1 MSGSAAPVPTL
12 EPLAIPLAGM
22 HLVQASAGTGK
33 TYTIGSLVLR
43 LILEDPPGG
52 GEPPTIDKI
61 LVVTFTNAAT
71 AELRGRIRD
80 RLVGALAQVDG
91 GPRVANEGI
100 AAWLE
105 GLAAGARR
113 ETCRGRLRAALR
125 DFDDAAIFTIHGFCQ
140 RMLQEYA
147 FESGVDFEAELV
159 GDETELVQNAV
170 RDFWARETYEAPAL
184 AVAWLQDA
192 GKLNLTA
199 LEALGKAL
207 AGAPELPRLPAPAEG
222 PAPGREDLLRLEDA
236 YGRAWSAAAE
246 AWRRG
251 GPAALALVVEAL
263 DRKALNGRIYAAAR
277 GPAWAETLGKCFAS
291 RPEAMPEDARKVLGK
306 LAAGRMTCNQNGVA
320 PEHPFFDAC
329 ATLVEA
335 IEQAEAELEAWGM
348 ALRHGL
354 DAWLREELPERKRR
368 ARQQSFDDLLHQ
380 LHRALRPE
388 SSRAPRLAARIRGRF
403 PAALI
408 DEFQDTDLVQYDI
421 FRRIYA
427 PGEAVA
433 ALVPGDGGSTVEP
446 PLLFVGDPKQAIYAF
461 RGADIFAYL
470 RAVSAL
476 ESGRHHTL
484 SVNWRSDASLV
495 VALNLL
501 WQSAAD
507 RRPFLFEKIPF
518 IPVTAHYGDRV
529 SPRRPPLTLAYLP
542 ASVVQREPTG
552 KVVGVDLARRMAA
565 RAAATAIGQLL
576 REPPTLDRGD
586 GPACPVKAGDLAVLV
601 RSNREA
607 RRMQRVLRAH
617 QIPSVLTSDDSVLD
631 QPEAEEL
638 RQVLG
643 AIVEPADARGVRAA
657 LVTTLLGQD
666 AATIEALGQDER
678 DWEGWIER
686 FRAWQDT
693 WQRAGFLPA
702 IRQMLDAEDAPTRLL
717 ALTDGER
724 RLTNFLHLAELLHA
738 VAFDLDLG
746 PAGLLAWYDRV
757 REDPELRKRVLG
769 ETAQLRLESDAEA
782 VRIATIHK
790 AKGLEYAFVFCPF
803 LWGGGT
809 GKTQMP
815 LRYHD
820 LDGDGEARLDIGP
833 RAIEAA
839 QRAARLEGLAENL
852 RILYVA
858 LTRARHG
865 LWLAWG
871 PFNTADRGALAYL
884 LHAAHT
890 ADPPPAD
897 DASGALS
904 AWSEAVAATAKAT
917 LVAAAAA
924 ETRDGDP
931 LWRQLEGLAAA
942 HPDLLA
948 ARWLGAADL
957 RAASSTGLPGGA
969 ASKPLSARPQE
980 RRPRRSLYRSSFTGL
995 TRAASDAEGPAP
1007 SDGPDHDALEGGEGG
1022 GALTVGG
1029 GTIPEG
1035 AAFAPSGV
1043 GAARD
1048 APGPELD
1055 RVPLADMVAGAR
1067 LGTGLHT
1074 LLERIDFGEGPDR
1087 WGDEARRLAGR
1098 RALPV
1103 AAVDLV
1109 VEALDTVLNTPLG
1122 AGALDFR
1129 LSELRRGDRINE
1141 MHYVLP
1147 VAVAA
1152 EAGRF
1157 AALGAGPGDG
1167 RAGSSKVGPSDLAR
1181 AMRDHPGGALPEA
1194 YPWRL
1199 EALPARAFAG
1209 WLSGSLDLVFRRTGR
1224 DGRERWYLLDW
1235 KSNHLGPAWDDYAPE
1250 RLAAA
1255 MAHHHYYLQAH
1266 LYTVALYRH
1275 LRRCLGGAFDYE
1287 ADFGGVMYLFIRGMR
1302 PDRPGSGVVFDKP
1315 PWPRVEALDRL
1326 LHAGRVR

>member
-1 MSGSAAPVPTL
+1 MSGSAALVPTL
-12 EPLAIPLAGM
+12 DPLAIPLAGM

-43 LILEDPPGG
+43 LILEDPPA
-52 GEPPTIDKI
+52 GEEPRTIERI

-71 AELRGRIRD
+71 AELRGRIRE

-91 GPRVANEGI
+91 GPMVANGGI
-100 AAWLE
+100 ATWLE
-105 GLAAGARR
+105 GLASGAGRA
-113 ETCRGRLRAALR
+113 TCRGRLRAALR

-147 FESGVDFEAELV
+147 FESRVDFEAELV
-159 GDETELVQNAV
+159 GDETELVRNAV

-184 AVAWLQDA
+184 AVAWLQGA
-192 GKLNLTA
+192 GKLKLDA
-199 LEALGKAL
+199 MEALGKAL
-207 AGAPELPRLPAPAEG
+207 AGAPELPRLPAPADG
-222 PAPGREDLLRLEDA
+222 PTPGREDLLRLDDA

-246 AWRRG
+246 AWRQG
-251 GPAALALVVEAL
+251 GPVALALVVEAL
-263 DRKALNGRIYAAAR
+263 DRKALNGNSYRDAR

-291 RPEAMPEDARKVLGK
+291 LPEAIPEDARKVLDK
-306 LAAGRMTCNQNGVA
+306 LAAGRMKCNKNGVA

-329 ATLVEA
+329 ATLVDTMEEA
-335 IEQAEAELEAWGM
+335 GAELEAWGM

-354 DAWLREELPERKRR
+354 DAWLKEELPERKRR

-380 LHRALRPE
+380 LHRALHSENRQ
-388 SSRAPRLAARIRGRF
+388 AARLAARIRGRYR
-403 PAALI
+403 AALI
-408 DEFQDTDLVQYDI
+408 DEFQDTDLLQYEI
-421 FRRIYA
+421 FRRVFA
-427 PGEAVA
+427 PEAGA
-433 ALVPGDGGSTVEP
+433 ATRGPGDGASAEET

-476 ESGRHHTL
+476 ESGRQHTL
-484 SVNWRSDASLV
+484 SVNWRADASLV
-495 VALNLL
+495 DALNLL
-501 WQSAAD
+501 WQAAAD

-518 IPVTAHYGDRV
+518 IPVSAHYGDRV

-552 KVVGVDLARRMAA
+552 KVVAVDLARRMAA
-565 RAAATAIGQLL
+565 RAAATAIGRLL
-576 REPPTLDRGD
+576 REPPMLELEGGLAR
-586 GPACPVKAGDLAVLV
+586 PVTAGDVAVLV
-601 RSNREA
+601 RSNRDA

-617 QIPSVLTSDDSVLD
+617 QIPSVLTSDASVLD

-666 AATIEALGQDER
+666 AATIEALAQDER
-678 DWEGWIER
+678 AWEGWIER
-686 FRAWQDT
+686 LRAWQDT

-702 IRQMLDAEDAPTRLL
+702 IRQMLDAEDAPARLL

-724 RLTNFLHLAELLHA
+724 RLTNFMHLAELLHA

-746 PAGLLAWYDRV
+746 PTGLLAWFDRV
-757 REDPELRKRVLG
+757 REDQELRKRVLG
-769 ETAQLRLESDAEA
+769 ETAQLRLESDADA

-790 AKGLEYAFVFCPF
+790 AKGLEYSFVFCPF
-803 LWGGGT
+803 LWAGGSGNP
-809 GKTQMP
+809 KSP
-815 LRYHD
+815 LRFHD

-833 RAIEAA
+833 AAGEAA
-839 QRAARLEGLAENL
+839 QRAASLEGLAEDL

-871 PFNTADRGALAYL
+871 PFNTAADSALAYL

-897 DASGALS
+897 EASSALL
-904 AWSEAVAATAKAT
+904 AWSAAVAKSAKTALA
-917 LVAAAAA
+917 AAAAA
-924 ETRDGDP
+924 ETRDADP

-942 HPDLLA
+942 HPALID
-948 ARWLGAADL
+948 ARRLGATDL
-957 RAASSTGLPGGA
+957 RAASSAGLPGKA
-969 ASKPLSARPQE
+969 ASTKLEARSLE
-980 RRPRRSLYRSSFTGL
+980 RRPWRSLYRSSFTGL
-995 TRAASDAEGPAP
+995 TRAAPDAEGPAP
-1007 SDGPDHDALEGGEGG
+1007 SDGLDHDALEGEEGPAEGARTVPGGAAAAPGEGG
-1022 GALTVGG
+1022 
-1029 GTIPEG
+1029 
-1035 AAFAPSGV
+1035 AATE
-1043 GAARD
+1043 
-1048 APGPELD
+1048 APGRELE

-1074 LLERIDFGEGPDR
+1074 LLERIDFAGEPEQ
-1087 WGDEARRLAGR
+1087 WGEEARRLAGR

-1103 AAVDLV
+1103 AAVDLL
-1109 VEALDTVLNTPLG
+1109 VESLDTVLNTPLG

-1129 LSELRRGDRINE
+1129 LAELRRGDRINE

-1167 RAGSSKVGPSDLAR
+1167 RAAGSKVGPSDLAR
-1181 AMRDHPGGALPEA
+1181 AMRDHPGGALPES
-1194 YPWRL
+1194 YPRRL

-1209 WLSGSLDLVFRRTGR
+1209 WLSGSLDLVFRRAGR

-1275 LRRCLGGAFDYE
+1275 LHRCLGGAFDYE

-1302 PDRPGSGVVFDKP
+1302 QDRAGSGVVFDKP
-1315 PWPRVEALDRL
+1315 PWARIEALDRL
-1326 LHAGRVR
+1326 LREGRVG